1 MTEGMNIEADRMGAA
16 DVLTALDSHGAG
28 MVVKGHVGLR
38 MLPGRAVVEE
48 IPRRKSVI
56 ITMKDN
62 DNDEK
67 WYRGRVLAMGPPG
80 VTPRSFDGEAWVG
93 GAEVPWGCKVGDEV
107 LFEPHLWLDKMRT
120 YEFFGVRGR
129 VWIVGQ
135 VEVMAVVE

>member
-1 MTEGMNIEADRMGAA
+1 MSEGIEQVSPSAA
-16 DVLTALDSHGAG
+16 DVMNDKHSHGAG
-28 MVVKGHVGLR
+28 MVVKSHHGLR

-56 ITMKDN
+56 ITMSD
-62 DNDEK
+62 DENGEQK
-67 WYRGRVLAMGPPG
+67 WYRGKVLALGPPG

-93 GAEVPWGCKVGDEV
+93 GVEVPWGCAVGDEV
-107 LFEPHLWLDKMRT
+107 LFEPHLWLDRMRT
-120 YEFFGVRGR
+120 YEFFDVRGR

>member
-1 MTEGMNIEADRMGAA
+1 MSEGIESTDMSAA
-16 DVLTALDSHGAG
+16 DVLQALDSHGAG
-28 MVVKGHVGLR
+28 MVVTRHDGLR
-38 MLPGRAVVEE
+38 MLAGRAVVEE
-48 IPRRKSVI
+48 SPRRKPVI

-80 VTPRSFDGEAWVG
+80 VTPRSFDGETWVG

-107 LFEPHLWLDKMRT
+107 LFVPHLWLDKMRT